1 MISTDTNTVI
11 TAPRVRH
18 SKTDRLL
25 LLREVMNAMAVY
37 TSPPAATLPSGPG
50 IVDSFVSTLA
60 VDSANSAVAIAQAVA
75 NLGMGATAEGNS
87 PLDVQRAEVI
97 WTETLAQMS
106 RIQRLY
112 HLPELPFQSAPSPV
126 PPALP

>member
-1 MISTDTNTVI
+1 MTSADTALA
-11 TAPRVRH
+11 APRTRP

-37 TSPPAATLPSGPG
+37 TSPPAATLPAGPG
-50 IVDSFVSTLA
+50 VVDSFVSTLA

-75 NLGMGATAEGNS
+75 NLGMDATADGNS
-87 PLDVQRAEVI
+87 PLDAQRAEVI

-112 HLPELPFQSAPSPV
+112 HLPALPFQSAPSPV

>member
-1 MISTDTNTVI
+1 MTSADTAAP
-11 TAPRVRH
+11 APRSRP
-18 SKTDRLL
+18 SKTNRLQ
-25 LLREVMNAMAVY
+25 LLREVMNAMAAY
-37 TSPPAATLPSGPG
+37 TAPQPATLPSGPG
-50 IVDSFVSTLA
+50 VVDEFVSTLA

-75 NLGMGATAEGNS
+75 NLGMDATADGNS
-87 PLDVQRAEVI
+87 PLDKQRAEVI

-112 HLPELPFQSAPSPV
+112 KLPELPFQSSPTPV